1 MTDIEKLALMQA
13 LYLEIG
19 YEVKTGDPDNLRGH
33 VNAHYLDLYD
43 QTGATGF
50 EVRIGGQKVGTYGFN
65 KTRAQ
70 PARTETSIVVGDVD
84 ALRADDSDEFN
95 EWISSWIA
103 AHIEELAVQYAEET
117 GDLLDGMAV
126 VTREVPATPAGIR
139 PNGTLRVDGAKVAEA
154 LGANLGAAVAGLLGG
169 GE

>member
-1 MTDIEKLALMQA
+1 MTDIETLALMQA
-13 LYLEIG
+13 LYTEIG
-19 YEVKTGDPDNLRGH
+19 YQVKNGDPDNLRGH
-33 VNAHYLDLYD
+33 VNAYYRELYD

-50 EVRIGGQKVGTYGFN
+50 EVRVGGRKVGTYGFS

-70 PARTETSIVVGDVD
+70 PARTETSVTVADAD
-84 ALRADDSDEFN
+84 ALRANPSDEFN
-95 EWISSWIA
+95 AWLDGWIGS
-103 AHIEELAVQYAEET
+103 HLEELAVQYAEET

-169 GE
+169 A

>member
-1 MTDIEKLALMQA
+1 MPAK
-13 LYLEIG
+13 
-19 YEVKTGDPDNLRGH
+19 EVKVMLLTHTPDP
-33 VNAHYLDLYD
+33 
-43 QTGATGF
+43 
-50 EVRIGGQKVGTYGFN
+50 E
-65 KTRAQ
+65 KTCALA
-70 PARTETSIVVGDVD
+70 ARMCYSHADVD

-95 EWISSWIA
+95 AWLDGWIT
-103 AHIEELAVQYAEET
+103 AHIEELAVQYAQET

-169 GE
+169 GA

>member
-13 LYLEIG
+13 LYTEIG
-19 YEVKTGDPDNLRGH
+19 YQVKNCDPDNLRGN
-33 VNAHYLDLYD
+33 VNAYYRE
-43 QTGATGF
+43 QYERTGATGF
-50 EVRIGGQKVGTYGFN
+50 EVRIGGQKVGTYGFS
-65 KTRAQ
+65 KVRAQ
-70 PARTETSIVVGDVD
+70 PARTETSIVVADVD

-95 EWISSWIA
+95 EWLDRWIGS
-103 AHIEELAVQYAEET
+103 HLEELAVQYAQET

-126 VTREVPATPAGIR
+126 VTREIPATPAGIR

-169 GE
+169 A